1 MKSSFRFLAVF
12 LLATFALPA
21 RAADDLTAMSGT
33 WKLTKAELAGQ
44 PMPPAVLKS
53 ITLKMDG
60 ANYEVI
66 VVTEKGPSP
75 DKGTVAIDPA
85 AKPKGMT
92 VTGVTG
98 PNAGKAFPAI
108 YELMGDTM
116 RICYDLSGANRPTEF
131 KTATGTQLYLVDYAR
146 AK

>member
-1 MKSSFRFLAVF
+1 MKSLIRILAVS
-12 LLATFALPA
+12 LLAGCALAA
-21 RAADDLTAMSGT
+21 RAADDLQAMSGT
-33 WKLTKAELAGQ
+33 WKPAKAELAGQ
-44 PMPPAVLKS
+44 PLPPPVLMA
-53 ITLKMDG
+53 IALKMDG

-75 DKGTVAIDPA
+75 DKGTVTIDPV

-98 PNAGKAFPAI
+98 PNAGKTFPAI
-108 YELMGDTM
+108 YELTGDTL

-131 KTATGTQLYLVDYAR
+131 KTAPGTKLYLVDYQR